1 MLPSLRLSLGAMIA
15 TFVVV
20 LAASAGLVATR
31 DPSRGF
37 VDIPDVNRTLV
48 QKAIMEEPEWQHFH
62 LLAYARRTDEL
73 QRLLD
78 LPVTPVPAIVEA
90 VPPLAESPVE
100 TTVVSEPAPPPAE
113 PAEESGAAQ
122 IALHTEPPPQAAP
135 APLAAAPAP
144 PAPVAAEPAPA
155 DEPTI
160 EALLS
165 DQTVATA
172 AISATPAAPFAAPVP
187 LPRPRVETA
196 AARTTKK
203 QVATKP
209 ARKAKVART
218 AARKTTAA
226 AARTAQRAQPTASTS
241 FPVELPKQ
249 SARNNQRLFPDTRD
263 R

>member
-15 TFVVV
+15 TFIVV

-100 TTVVSEPAPPPAE
+100 TAVVSEPAPPPAQL
-113 PAEESGAAQ
+113 AEESGAAQ

-144 PAPVAAEPAPA
+144 PAPVAAAPAPA
-155 DEPTI
+155 DVPTI

-165 DQTVATA
+165 EPSAPVSALP
-172 AISATPAAPFAAPVP
+172 ATPAVPVAVP
-187 LPRPRVETA
+187 LPRPRVEA
-196 AARTTKK
+196 AAKTTKK
-203 QVATKP
+203 QAATKP
-209 ARKAKVART
+209 VRNAKTARPAP
-218 AARKTTAA
+218 RKKPT
-226 AARTAQRAQPTASTS
+226 ARTAQRAQPTAATG
-241 FPVELPKQ
+241 FPVDLPKQ
-249 SARNNQRLFPDTRD
+249 SARNNQRLFSDTRD